1 MSLGLTLA
9 LDGSTY
15 AGSVAVIRD
24 RTVIA
29 EAQLADSGIPG
40 RGGRDENFFP
50 MVAHALDA
58 AGVKPYQL
66 DRVVCGAGPGSF
78 TSLRVAASIAKG
90 IAVGSNRDLFS
101 VSSLLLMVAGAEPGR
116 YLPTLPAMR
125 GELFA
130 QVIDIS
136 TNSITVEGSP
146 ALVAD
151 ADVAELAKSAGAV
164 MVSASGRS
172 HDSSVLTRT
181 PHARAT
187 AHVLTLVIDRGR
199 CDIDTWEPLYG
210 RLAEAQV
217 KWEAAHGRPLST
229 G

>member
-24 RTVIA
+24 LTVIA
-29 EAQLADSGIPG
+29 ESQLPDSDIPG
-40 RGGRDENFFP
+40 RGGRDEKFFP

-58 AGVKPYQL
+58 AGVKPFQL
-66 DRVVCGAGPGSF
+66 DRVVCGSGPGSF

-90 IAVGSNRDLFS
+90 IAVGSNRQLFP
-101 VSSLLLMVAGAEPGR
+101 VSSLMLMVAGAEPGR
-116 YLPTLPAMR
+116 YMATLPAMR

-130 QVIDIS
+130 GVFDIS
-136 TNSITVEGSP
+136 TSSVTEQGTP
-146 ALVAD
+146 AI
-151 ADVAELAKSAGAV
+151 VAESAVAVLAKEAGAV
-164 MVSASGRS
+164 IVSASGKLL
-172 HDSSVLTRT
+172 DASVFARA

-187 AHVLTLVIDRGR
+187 ANVLGSIIDAGP
-199 CDIDTWEPLYG
+199 CDIDTWEPIYG

-229 G
+229 S